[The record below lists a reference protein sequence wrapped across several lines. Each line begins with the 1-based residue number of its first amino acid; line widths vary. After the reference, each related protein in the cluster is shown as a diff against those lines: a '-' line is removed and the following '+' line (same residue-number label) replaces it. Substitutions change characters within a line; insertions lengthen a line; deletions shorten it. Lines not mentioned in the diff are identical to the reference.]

1 MGKPVASPSGR
12 LTKLSASDYGW
23 IARAIKSAQQSTHRV
38 RVGAAVVVAGR
49 GSCAPNKFRNSA
61 HINWQESTVHAEEA
75 AISRAYRGG
84 KGGTIY
90 IARIGK
96 KGDVRPSHPCERC
109 MPTIIST
116 GIKRVVYYDGNSWI
130 SYKIVL

>member
-1 MGKPVASPSGR
+1 MGARVSPPSHSLKR
-12 LTKLSASDYGW
+12 LSASDYGW
-23 IARAIKSAQQSTHRV
+23 VARAIKSAEQSTHRV
-38 RVGAAVVVAGR
+38 RVGASVVVAGR
-49 GSCAPNKFRNSA
+49 GSSAPNKFRNSA
-61 HINWQESTVHAEEA
+61 RINWQESTVHAEEA

-84 KGGTIY
+84 SGGTIY

-96 KGDVRPSHPCERC
+96 AGDLRASHPCERC
-109 MPTIIST
+109 MPQIIKA